1 MFAHK
6 YSISGSVAVIF
17 GKVVTMIATNGKIVW
32 QAISKYWRR
41 KDKWKRNQ
49 NW

>member
-1 MFAHK
+1 MFQHK
-6 YSISGSVAVIF
+6 GFISGSCVVIF
-17 GKVVTMIATNGKIVW
+17 GKVATMIAYNGKIIW

-49 NW
+49 KW